1 MRVAVRRLVALLAL
15 VAVAASAAPPAP
27 DSLRRRVEQL
37 RAERDL
43 ASGRGFYLR
52 LDATSRRLALMLQ
65 GVALDDYAGAGLEW
79 GVPQV
84 FFVDRRPSSGWDTGS
99 FSKGR
104 LDPGRERDRIEVIAP
119 VPSASPHVSAAPSP
133 GVTPSPPP
141 VPKSA
146 EEAYSVPSSYRIV
159 FAEGVSL
166 EVRSKGAG
174 GRNRSA
180 LQRLGDAL
188 RLRFSDLAT
197 ALSPRIR
204 ERVRLRLTLEADDAA
219 SLYRSLPPEVGLLVV
234 GLPAR

>member
-1 MRVAVRRLVALLAL
+1 MRAAVRRLIALLAL

-43 ASGRGFYLR
+43 AFGRGFYLR
-52 LDATSRRLALMLQ
+52 LDASSQRLALMLQ
-65 GVALDDYAGAGLEW
+65 GVTLDDYAAASLER
-79 GVPQV
+79 GVPRV
-84 FFVDRRPSSGWDTGS
+84 FFFERRPASGWDARS

-104 LDPGRERDRIEVIAP
+104 LDPERERDRIELVAP
-119 VPSASPHVSAAPSP
+119 APSASPRVSASPSP
-133 GVTPSPPP
+133 GATPSPPP

-166 EVRSKGAG
+166 EVRSNGAG
-174 GRNRSA
+174 GRNRSV
-180 LQRLGDAL
+180 LRRLGDAL
-188 RLRFSDLAT
+188 RLRCSDLAT
-197 ALSPRIR
+197 ALSPRAT
-204 ERVRLRLTLEADDAA
+204 ERVRLRVTLEADDAA
-219 SLYRSLPPEVGLLVV
+219 ALYRSLPPEVGLMIV